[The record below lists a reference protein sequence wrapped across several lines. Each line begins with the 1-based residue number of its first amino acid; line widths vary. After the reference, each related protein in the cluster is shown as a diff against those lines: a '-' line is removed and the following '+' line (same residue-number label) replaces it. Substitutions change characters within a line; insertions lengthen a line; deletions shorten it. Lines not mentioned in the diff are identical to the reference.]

1 MVRVFNKWFWT
12 KRYFLGLGGVKN
24 WWDFND
30 HESMIND
37 IGDRTRKRYY
47 LIWDKNINSGDQG
60 RRDMQ
65 QQMQNGAMIAKC
77 IILWCA

>member
-1 MVRVFNKWFWT
+1 
-12 KRYFLGLGGVKN
+12 
-24 WWDFND
+24 
-30 HESMIND
+30 MIHD

-60 RRDMQ
+60 RRDMH

-77 IILWCA
+77 IIWWCAWRIDFWSNTIKANSTMSVVLLDWQKNAQPRF

>member
-1 MVRVFNKWFWT
+1 MVRMLNKLFGT
-12 KRYFLGLGGVKN
+12 KSYFFGLGGVKN

-30 HESMIND
+30 HVSMIHD

-60 RRDMQ
+60 RREMH
-65 QQMQNGAMIAKC
+65 QQMQNGAMISKC
-77 IILWCA
+77 II